1 MYTFIYLILIS
12 ILSFSAFSAKAKKF
26 SDYTWEKRLLL
37 VDQSLTSEKL
47 IANLSKFEDEIQARR
62 LIIFILDQKTVKA
75 WNSDKAYSE
84 LTDEVSNRLNNSA
97 ALLIGLDGGN
107 KRTYKSLLI
116 QEVFADI
123 DIMPMRRSEI
133 K

>member
-1 MYTFIYLILIS
+1 MYTFKYLILIS
-12 ILSFSAFSAKAKKF
+12 ILSFSAFSAKAKTL

-47 IANLSKFEDEIQARR
+47 IANLSKFKDEIQARR
-62 LIIFILDQKTVKA
+62 LMIFILDQKTVKA

-84 LTDEVSNRLNNSA
+84 LTDEVSTRLNNSA